1 MASRTHPPPRREVI
15 HSLDRN
21 KFLFREPQNLDMSDR
36 SVQEPAMPV
45 SHVENVRQNVTANVP
60 PAEDVFILSAIDN
73 DGRTV
78 EDLTVTSR
86 RLARYEELLGEIFT
100 LVSPEVRSM
109 INEARQQVGANG
121 SSASGLKLML

>member
-1 MASRTHPPPRREVI
+1 
-15 HSLDRN
+15 
-21 KFLFREPQNLDMSDR
+21 
-36 SVQEPAMPV
+36 MPV

-60 PAEDVFILSAIDN
+60 PAEDVFILSAIGN

-121 SSASGLKLML
+121 SSASGLKLMLQSGLWIS